1 MKWGFQTLQVLYL
14 FITRND
20 NVSESQHFPQIKQ
33 AQSSVSYL
41 LTKWFSSSLQWAAVS
56 KLALL
61 RTHSEDWC
69 MSCIVYRNA
78 FLKEN
83 TVCYRNKRLHSVTF
97 QLLTLV
103 YLIKGQNV
111 GTKNTNKTNKS
122 LLLYFIMILRVKLYF
137 IIILTVKVCKSVVGA
152 ITILILGTFKRTRLN

>member
-14 FITRND
+14 FITQDD
-20 NVSESQHFPQIKQ
+20 NVSESQHLKQ

-83 TVCYRNKRLHSVTF
+83 TVCYRNKRLDSVTF

-122 LLLYFIMILRVKLYF
+122 LLLYFIMILRVK
-137 IIILTVKVCKSVVGA
+137 VCKSVVGA
-152 ITILILGTFKRTRLN
+152 ITILISGTFKRTRLN

>member
-14 FITRND
+14 FITQDD
-20 NVSESQHFPQIKQ
+20 NVSESQHLKQ

-83 TVCYRNKRLHSVTF
+83 TVCYRNKRLDSVTF
-97 QLLTLV
+97 QLLNLV

-122 LLLYFIMILRVKLYF
+122 LLLYFIMILRVK
-137 IIILTVKVCKSVVGA
+137 VCKSVVGA
-152 ITILILGTFKRTRLN
+152 ITILISRTFKRTRLN

>member
-14 FITRND
+14 FITQDD
-20 NVSESQHFPQIKQ
+20 NVSESQHLKQ

-83 TVCYRNKRLHSVTF
+83 TVCYGNKRLHSVTF

-111 GTKNTNKTNKS
+111 GTKNTNKTSKS
-122 LLLYFIMILRVKLYF
+122 LLLYFIMILR
-137 IIILTVKVCKSVVGA
+137 VKVCKSVVGA
-152 ITILILGTFKRTRLN
+152 ITILISGTFKRTRLN

>member
-1 MKWGFQTLQVLYL
+1 
-14 FITRND
+14 
-20 NVSESQHFPQIKQ
+20 
-33 AQSSVSYL
+33 
-41 LTKWFSSSLQWAAVS
+41 
-56 KLALL
+56 
-61 RTHSEDWC
+61 

-83 TVCYRNKRLHSVTF
+83 TVCYRNKRLDSVTF

-122 LLLYFIMILRVKLYF
+122 LLLYFIMILRVK
-137 IIILTVKVCKSVVGA
+137 VCKSVVGA
-152 ITILILGTFKRTRLN
+152 ITILISGTFKRTRLN

>member
-14 FITRND
+14 FITQDD
-20 NVSESQHFPQIKQ
+20 NVSESQHLKQ

-83 TVCYRNKRLHSVTF
+83 TVCYRNKRLDSVTF

-122 LLLYFIMILRVKLYF
+122 LLLYFIMILRVK
-137 IIILTVKVCKSVVGA
+137 VCKSVVGA
-152 ITILILGTFKRTRLN
+152 ITILISRTFKRTRLN

>member
-1 MKWGFQTLQVLYL
+1 
-14 FITRND
+14 
-20 NVSESQHFPQIKQ
+20 
-33 AQSSVSYL
+33 
-41 LTKWFSSSLQWAAVS
+41 
-56 KLALL
+56 
-61 RTHSEDWC
+61 
-69 MSCIVYRNA
+69 MSCIVYHFA

-83 TVCYRNKRLHSVTF
+83 TACYRNKRLHSVTS

-111 GTKNTNKTNKS
+111 GTKNTNLKS

-152 ITILILGTFKRTRLN
+152 ITILIPGTFKRTRLN

>member
-1 MKWGFQTLQVLYL
+1 
-14 FITRND
+14 
-20 NVSESQHFPQIKQ
+20 
-33 AQSSVSYL
+33 
-41 LTKWFSSSLQWAAVS
+41 
-56 KLALL
+56 
-61 RTHSEDWC
+61 

-78 FLKEN
+78 FLKGN

-122 LLLYFIMILRVKLYF
+122 LLLYFMMILRVKLYF

-152 ITILILGTFKRTRLN
+152 ITILISGTFKRTRLN

>member
-1 MKWGFQTLQVLYL
+1 
-14 FITRND
+14 
-20 NVSESQHFPQIKQ
+20 
-33 AQSSVSYL
+33 
-41 LTKWFSSSLQWAAVS
+41 
-56 KLALL
+56 
-61 RTHSEDWC
+61 
-69 MSCIVYRNA
+69 MSCIVYHNA

-83 TVCYRNKRLHSVTF
+83 TVCYGNKRLHSVTF

-152 ITILILGTFKRTRLN
+152 ITILIPGTFKRTRLN

>member
-14 FITRND
+14 FITQDD
-20 NVSESQHFPQIKQ
+20 NVSESEHLKQ

-83 TVCYRNKRLHSVTF
+83 TVCYHNKRLDSVTF

-122 LLLYFIMILRVKLYF
+122 LLLYFIMILRVK
-137 IIILTVKVCKSVVGA
+137 VCKSVVGA
-152 ITILILGTFKRTRLN
+152 ITILISGTFKRTRLN